1 VVARGRA
8 SKSIAS
14 RAHSEASLLPLTV
27 PSHYGVWL
35 HDDEGLLPP
44 RPEPRE
50 RDPECAIEWLE
61 PRLRFLLIVGGKLLA
76 KGEFDDHLL
85 AVAAKESRN
94 ASHDERQEMEW
105 SLQGGRDTGGVG
117 AAIRV

>member
-1 VVARGRA
+1 MAAPGRA
-8 SKSIAS
+8 S
-14 RAHSEASLLPLTV
+14 
-27 PSHYGVWL
+27 
-35 HDDEGLLPP
+35 
-44 RPEPRE
+44 
-50 RDPECAIEWLE
+50 ECAIERLE

-105 SLQGGRDTGGVG
+105 SLHGDCDIGGLW